1 MESLFLVPKPMHA
14 LLTGGVCS
22 VKKPVGLPSALH
34 ALDTIYPGCYRFD
47 RKEDIR
53 FMADAAIPY
62 EGYRLVITQEGISVA
77 SAGEQGR
84 FYALLTLGQLLIQH
98 DVLPCCEIED
108 APALA
113 MRGYMLDISRGRIPT
128 METLFRIADLLAA
141 FKYNQFQLY
150 IEGFSFAYPSFPQCT
165 QGRTPITGE
174 EIERLKEYCAER
186 CIELVPNQNCLGHMA
201 PWLSRTEF
209 RHLAEKEEGVEVMGR
224 CFPPT
229 TLNAADPDSLR
240 LIERMTDDLLVH
252 FDSAWFNVG
261 MDEAFE
267 IGKGKNEEFARQ
279 EGADRLFLQYAE
291 KLHALTAARGKRMM
305 MWADAVASSELL
317 LKCLPRDILLLE
329 WGYEAEHPY
338 QQRAERLAEEGR
350 EFCICPGT
358 SSWSSFT
365 GITDNMLKNV
375 QSAAKTAHRYGAKGL
390 LMTDWG
396 DMGHLQ
402 APAVSWPGLIYAA
415 ALSWNGQ
422 GGLAEEELARAL
434 DLFVFFDESRSMGSF
449 CLDAG
454 RYYHREEFQMACRTL
469 ACLPVILG
477 PMPAEQYQRYIPVF
491 ATAMAN
497 MAPQPVAETYLR
509 SLAERKTFDE
519 TALTDFLDAL
529 EERLNRAHP
538 ACADGALI
546 REEYKC
552 AIHSVR
558 VLTKARVA
566 LEKGERPVELAE
578 ELMQVIETYRTL
590 WPKRSREYGLEE
602 GMRSFIKLAEYFEQ
616 RGEAYEEKY

>member
-1 MESLFLVPKPMHA
+1 MEALFLVPKPMYA
-14 LLTGGVCS
+14 FLTGGTCS
-22 VKKPVGLPSALH
+22 IKKPVGLPSALH

-47 RKEDIR
+47 REEDIR
-53 FMADAAIPY
+53 FVTDAAIPP
-62 EGYRLVITQEGISVA
+62 EGYRLVIEKEGISVA
-77 SAGEQGR
+77 SAGKQGR
-84 FYALLTLGQLLIQH
+84 FYALITLGQLLMQH
-98 DVLPCCEIED
+98 EELPCCEIGD

-113 MRGYMLDISRGRIPT
+113 MRGYRLDISRGRIPT
-128 METLFRIADLLAA
+128 MQTLFRTADLLAA

-174 EIERLKEYCAER
+174 EIEQLKAYCAER

-201 PWLSRTEF
+201 PWLSRPEF
-209 RHLAEKEEGVEVMGR
+209 RHLAEKEEGVEAMGR
-224 CFPPT
+224 HFPPA

-267 IGKGKNEEFARQ
+267 IGKGKNAEFAGR

-291 KLHALTAARGKRMM
+291 KLHALVAAKGKRMM

-317 LKCLPRDILLLE
+317 LRCLPRDILLLE

-338 QQRAERLAEEGR
+338 RERAERLAKAGR

-365 GITDNMLKNV
+365 GITDNMLQNV
-375 QSAAKTAHRYGAKGL
+375 QIAAETARRYGAKGL

-422 GGLAEEELARAL
+422 DGLTEEELAHAL
-434 DLFVFFDESRSMGSF
+434 DLFVFFDGSERMGRF

-477 PMPAEQYQRYIPVF
+477 PMPAEQYRRYVPVF
-491 ATAMAN
+491 AEAMAN
-497 MAPQPVAETYLR
+497 MAPRPVAETYLR
-509 SLAERKTFDE
+509 SLAERKTLDE
-519 TALTDFLDAL
+519 PALMDFLDVL
-529 EERLNRAHP
+529 EERLDRAHP
-538 ACADGALI
+538 ACTDGALV
-546 REEYKC
+546 REEYEC
-552 AIHSVR
+552 AIDSVR
-558 VLTKARVA
+558 VLTKARAA
-566 LEKGERPVELAE
+566 LEKGERPAELAD
-578 ELMQVIETYRTL
+578 ELMQVVQTYRAL
-590 WPKRSREYGLEE
+590 WQKRSRAYGLEE
-602 GMRSFIKLAEYFEQ
+602 GLRGFIKLAEYFER